1 MSDKDPNERPTIAE
15 RYSTALA
22 AGSTR
27 IAARASSGDVVL
39 AAALQGNR
47 LGAALLRLQAEYD
60 GVRVNLERAGAIKA
74 RNVEHA
80 RELLKRAQEYERKA
94 RDAEREHLGVEAAVF
109 MRQAQR
115 LHAEA
120 LAVPKRTPD
129 EVKSSRVFIL
139 IELKTL
145 TEAKQRVGAL
155 ALAMSEKRKRPIEP
169 ELVLKLAGQVLD
181 VFLDPNCHECDGTGK
196 SGSAY
201 LGEVE
206 RQCRVCK
213 GVGHRR
219 DIIGRGVSEV
229 TFAAVLLG
237 ELQRQVSAAARGM
250 VVALSAEQRIHSEA
264 DATDDV
270 QAALEQLAHRLA
282 DLRSEEADRDDVVE
296 KLPADDIAAPE
307 S

>member
-1 MSDKDPNERPTIAE
+1 MDQLKPPLAETTLWGMGIASGAE
-15 RYSTALA
+15 LRHFLNALRSPRSFWHVTGLVLRYWRDGLLHGRGMRLVNGNAL
-22 AGSTR
+22 
-27 IAARASSGDVVL
+27 
-39 AAALQGNR
+39 
-47 LGAALLRLQAEYD
+47 
-60 GVRVNLERAGAIKA
+60 
-74 RNVEHA
+74 
-80 RELLKRAQEYERKA
+80 
-94 RDAEREHLGVEAAVF
+94 
-109 MRQAQR
+109 
-115 LHAEA
+115 
-120 LAVPKRTPD
+120 
-129 EVKSSRVFIL
+129 
-139 IELKTL
+139 
-145 TEAKQRVGAL
+145 VGAL

-264 DATDDV
+264 DATDDL
-270 QAALEQLAHRLA
+270 QAVLEQLARRLA